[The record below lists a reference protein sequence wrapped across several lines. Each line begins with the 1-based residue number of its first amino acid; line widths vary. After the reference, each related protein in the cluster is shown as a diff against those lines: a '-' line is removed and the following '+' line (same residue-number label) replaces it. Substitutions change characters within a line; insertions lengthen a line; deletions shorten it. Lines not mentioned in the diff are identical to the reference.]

1 MAIANFTLPLGPPN
15 YFFSIS
21 DNEPG
26 SNSNEQILAHLA
38 SQGHS
43 SYQIVLSIQRVPTL
57 TLPLSLLITPLVISG
72 LGVENWS
79 QLLSLSLYNIP
90 CVIALLLTHIFVC
103 SLSPSNNNNNKIVDS
118 QTLVKIVQ
126 RNSVYLPLA
135 FPNDNI
141 LLTKSTKI
149 REFAMAQFTI
159 DYPIDLTQIHQFSHS
174 LLSS

>member
-1 MAIANFTLPLGPPN
+1 MLGLLNLLLVLFCGDSLLMQSCHAGGIYYNLKCDNKCVGIYFTFPRLTSYIIFPCLLNSLPVAIANFTLPLGPPN

-26 SNSNEQILAHLA
+26 SNSNEQILAHLV

-79 QLLSLSLYNIP
+79 QLLSLSLYNIL

-103 SLSPSNNNNNKIVDS
+103 SLSPSNNNNKKK
-118 QTLVKIVQ
+118 L
-126 RNSVYLPLA
+126 
-135 FPNDNI
+135 
-141 LLTKSTKI
+141 
-149 REFAMAQFTI
+149 
-159 DYPIDLTQIHQFSHS
+159 
-174 LLSS
+174 